1 LQTSDGALRNV
12 IDDPN
17 SFPDTASTALMGSV
31 AFRMLALLNTTSRS
45 SPSDIP
51 GRMLNFA
58 NGTLS
63 LVHNNLSPDGWVL
76 NTVNPYTFNV
86 PSGPDEHS
94 PESQA
99 FVLLLQAAWND
110 WISSA
115 TTRGLGEVV
124 ESASAQPKPT
134 TTYPAQPTSPA
145 QATFL
150 PPSSGKRST
159 AYCALR
165 RKQ

>member
-1 LQTSDGALRNV
+1 
-12 IDDPN
+12 
-17 SFPDTASTALMGSV
+17 MGSV
-31 AFRMLALLNTTSRS
+31 AFRMLALLNTTSRF
-45 SPSDIP
+45 SPSEIP

-58 NGTLS
+58 NKTLS
-63 LVHNNLSPDGWVL
+63 LVNDNLSPDGWVL

-86 PSGPDEHS
+86 PSAPDEHS
-94 PESQA
+94 PEGQA

-115 TTRGLGEVV
+115 TARGLGEVS
-124 ESASAQPKPT
+124 ETANAQPKPT
-134 TTYPAQPTSPA
+134 GTQAQPTSPA

-159 AYCALR
+159 RYCVLR
-165 RKQ
+165 RKH